1 LKTHY
6 RAPLD
11 FTEEG
16 LRQARV
22 ELDRF
27 YNALRRFDPQGRLY
41 DLAPSL
47 GAPADVV
54 DALSDDLNTPLA
66 LARLHEHASAA
77 FQSAAA
83 AHEPGP
89 QATALFAGGRL
100 LGLFT
105 QRPEAWFKAAVGGN
119 ATIADPEIEALIAA
133 RLAARKAKDFREAD
147 RIRDELKSKGVVLE
161 DGPRGTTWRR
171 V

>member
-1 LKTHY
+1 
-6 RAPLD
+6 
-11 FTEEG
+11 
-16 LRQARV
+16 
-22 ELDRF
+22 
-27 YNALRRFDPQGRLY
+27 
-41 DLAPSL
+41 
-47 GAPADVV
+47 
-54 DALSDDLNTPLA
+54 LA

-100 LGLFT
+100 LGLFG
-105 QRPEAWFKAAVGGN
+105 QRPEAWFKAAVGGS
-119 ATIADPEIEALIAA
+119 AAIADPEIEAMIAA
-133 RLAARKAKDFREAD
+133 RLAARKARDFREAD

-161 DGPRGTTWRR
+161 DGPRGTAWRR